1 MGRILEGS
9 LRKLIACCATVAALI
24 TTNAFA
30 ADLSRKAPNAALAPS
45 DPWTGFYV
53 GAAGGYGWGSG
64 STAVVPNAIEAGFGA
79 GDPAFGPLP
88 SAPSFNGGVAG
99 GEVGFNRRFGSLVAG
114 LEADLSWSDLHGS
127 STATGVPFIGG
138 TFQTTLDRKLDW
150 FGTVRGRLGLL
161 PTNDLLLYATGGFAY
176 GGAKTTLTGT
186 NFVAPCSTGP
196 INCYSGSTSGVSAG
210 WAAGAGLEFAFAPGW
225 SVKAEYLHLDLG
237 DRSVTAFDPAS
248 GGGAVT
254 ATAATRADL
263 VRAGFSY
270 LFR

>member
-1 MGRILEGS
+1 MM
-9 LRKLIACCATVAALI
+9 
-24 TTNAFA
+24 TNAFA
-30 ADLSRKAPNAALAPS
+30 ADLPLKASNTARAPF

-64 STAVVPNAIEAGFGA
+64 STAVVPNAIEAGRGV
-79 GDPAFGPLP
+79 GDPTFGPLP
-88 SAPSFNGGVAG
+88 NSPSFNGGAAG

-150 FGTVRGRLGLL
+150 FGTVRGRLGVLL
-161 PTNDLLLYATGGFAY
+161 TNDLLSYATGGFAY
-176 GGAKTTLTGT
+176 GNAKTTLTGT
-186 NFVAPCSTGP
+186 NFVACGTGV

-210 WAAGAGLEFAFAPGW
+210 WAAGAGFEYALSSGW
-225 SVKAEYLHLDLG
+225 TVKAEYLHLDLG
-237 DRSVTAFDPAS
+237 DRSVTAFDAAS

-254 ATAATRADL
+254 ATAATHADF

-270 LFR
+270 LFK